1 MGNTKSSEE
10 EPSKEPRG
18 SVLKDK
24 IKYQNGR
31 RVSKVAKLSR
41 ASLSSQGSTTT
52 LKKPIMSLAQRQ
64 IIKSC
69 MDNAK
74 DDIAD
79 RIYRRIYEKRDD
91 FKAFVDAL
99 NDV

>member
-1 MGNTKSSEE
+1 
-10 EPSKEPRG
+10 
-18 SVLKDK
+18 
-24 IKYQNGR
+24 
-31 RVSKVAKLSR
+31 
-41 ASLSSQGSTTT
+41 
-52 LKKPIMSLAQRQ
+52 MSLAQRQ

>member
-1 MGNTKSSEE
+1 MFQKKNSSFCCAAMGNTKSSEE

-41 ASLSSQGSTTT
+41 
-52 LKKPIMSLAQRQ
+52 
-64 IIKSC
+64 
-69 MDNAK
+69 
-74 DDIAD
+74 
-79 RIYRRIYEKRDD
+79 
-91 FKAFVDAL
+91 
-99 NDV
+99 